1 MFQVPD
7 QPGIHSEAQ
16 QQGGGVMR
24 QLLIVSKESHV
35 RGREKQ
41 KLQCHP
47 EEEIASQEEISHSF
61 DNLSDQ
67 LIGTKTAAGS

>member
-1 MFQVPD
+1 MLQVPD
-7 QPGIHSEAQ
+7 QTGIHSEARQ
-16 QQGGGVMR
+16 EGGSAIR

-47 EEEIASQEEISHSF
+47 EEEIVSQEEISHSF

-67 LIGTKTAAGS
+67 LVGTKTVAG